1 MVRGQGHYPITF
13 TEEEPVTLKQYGT
26 RTLLGCVRKGCIQLV
41 PGAGADDKQFPA
53 ERVRRCLQIARD
65 RFGDRII
72 RVDQTS
78 E

>member
-26 RTLLGCVRKGCIQLV
+26 RTLLGCARKGCIQLV

-53 ERVRRCLQIARD
+53 E
-65 RFGDRII
+65 
-72 RVDQTS
+72 
-78 E
+78 